1 MKEQLYTIP
10 VNEAFAE
17 KTECPVCSMYHSIEE
32 GALDFTLGPS
42 YMEDDVRMVTDRMG
56 FCERHVEKLYERGNR
71 LGLAL
76 MLKTHADRM
85 IKEASEKQKSLKTVK
100 KSSFF
105 KKSGSEKNEVSA
117 YLDKLEDSCFV
128 CSRVD
133 EIFERYIDTMF
144 WLYENDPDF
153 RTRFKECKGFCN
165 SHYSLLLKKSPEAL
179 SGTMAAEFTGVCS
192 EIWLNNVKRVRD
204 DLSWFIDKFDYRYA
218 DEPWKDSKDAL
229 QRSMMKNNSIYY
241 KPEGT

>member
-10 VNEAFAE
+10 VNEAFEE

-32 GALDFTLGPS
+32 GALEFTLGPS

-85 IKEASEKQKSLKTVK
+85 INEVEKKQKSLKPFK
-100 KSSFF
+100 KSSFL
-105 KKSGSEKNEVSA
+105 KRGGNEKNEVSD
-117 YLDKLEDSCFV
+117 YLDKLETSCFV

-133 EIFERYIDTMF
+133 EIFERYIATMF

-165 SHYSLLLKKSPEAL
+165 SHYSLLLKKSPEAI
-179 SGTMAAEFTGVCS
+179 GTAQAAEFNAVCS

-241 KPEGT
+241 KPEGN